1 MRCNRLLQRS
11 TFGTTEKELIKG
23 SNLRHFNGS
32 FRAERVLIRHR
43 LKWTRHFAHATGTV
57 SVRVRRTEVF
67 ESPFWESLS
76 GEQKFA
82 ITVFKPWEGRRYPQ
96 ALNSFVWFLLKIRLG
111 RAVRKRFAFSRTVVR
126 SCFADL
132 KISALLF
139 DFCAENQYGWTSI
152 AAAQVRILAP
162 HKAQASGG
170 ISVWLI
176 FCAVSAKQKLLQNIE
191 ISVIRKNFSSAQ
203 RNLFFDSVCGL
214 SGQFV
219 DSAVLILKSEVCRTA
234 FSQNRSWLKSF
245 FAGSIFVR
253 RKNRKFRR
261 YFCYEENNCT
271 VCSGF
276 DAALCSSFRRNRRD
290 EPCRGENSG
299 RFSRCRFRSARW
311 CCIRWI
317 QP

>member
-32 FRAERVLIRHR
+32 FRAERALIRHR

-57 SVRVRRTEVF
+57 SVRVRRTGGVSKVLFEKVF
-67 ESPFWESLS
+67 RGNKSSPLRYSNREKA
-76 GEQKFA
+76 GV
-82 ITVFKPWEGRRYPQ
+82 IRRRWIHSYGFC
-96 ALNSFVWFLLKIRLG
+96 SKIRLG
-111 RAVRKRFAFSRTVVR
+111 RAVRKRFVFSRTVVR

-139 DFCAENQYGWTSI
+139 GFCAENQYGWISI

-203 RNLFFDSVCGL
+203 RNLFFWFRVRPFRSVCWFHRAHIKIRGL
-214 SGQFV
+214 P
-219 DSAVLILKSEVCRTA
+219 
-234 FSQNRSWLKSF
+234 NSF
-245 FAGSIFVR
+245 FA
-253 RKNRKFRR
+253 
-261 YFCYEENNCT
+261 EQ
-271 VCSGF
+271 
-276 DAALCSSFRRNRRD
+276 AL
-290 EPCRGENSG
+290 
-299 RFSRCRFRSARW
+299 A
-311 CCIRWI
+311 
-317 QP
+317 